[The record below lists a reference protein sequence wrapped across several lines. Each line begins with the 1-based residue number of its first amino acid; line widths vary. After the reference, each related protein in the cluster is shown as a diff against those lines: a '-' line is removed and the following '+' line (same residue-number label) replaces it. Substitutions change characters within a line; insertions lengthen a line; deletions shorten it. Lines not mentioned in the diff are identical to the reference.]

1 MQCVNFSAPA
11 KRNGTT
17 DRQSLAVG
25 ILILADLTKIISDHC
40 LTGPICYT
48 HTWIHVSVVL
58 MPNPVQ
64 YIKETIYMTLLIT
77 NNTMFD
83 CITNHTL
90 RNINAFSNWTI

>member
-17 DRQSLAVG
+17 DRQYLAGG

-40 LTGPICYT
+40 LTGRICYT
-48 HTWIHVSVVL
+48 HTCIHVSVVL

-64 YIKETIYMTLLIT
+64 HIQQQRQQRPFNGL
-77 NNTMFD
+77 
-83 CITNHTL
+83 
-90 RNINAFSNWTI
+90 